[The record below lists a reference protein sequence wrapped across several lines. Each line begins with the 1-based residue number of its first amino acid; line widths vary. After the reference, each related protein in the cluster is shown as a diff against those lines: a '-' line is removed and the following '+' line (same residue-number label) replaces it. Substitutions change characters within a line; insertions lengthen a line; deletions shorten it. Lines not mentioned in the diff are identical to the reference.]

1 MHQQQSANSILR
13 QMHTETSGHG
23 LSFNDHLTFVDT
35 NFNAYQHFMRFFKTC
50 AAKHVQ
56 RIKHITLFDGPTCS
70 LYPSL
75 WNQPIARLQG
85 QIGDTSGVQDIARD
99 FPHINI
105 VVRLELGRTGM
116 QGQINP
122 KPLAYMDAAYLT
134 RHGVRAFPD
143 CVRVQHTS
151 ESTLVGRLF
160 LLTHQKNVRFSCAW
174 AFHEAL
180 VRAELNFYL
189 PSPMSLEVRDSFVAT
204 ARKLHEDG
212 I

>member
-1 MHQQQSANSILR
+1 
-13 QMHTETSGHG
+13 
-23 LSFNDHLTFVDT
+23 
-35 NFNAYQHFMRFFKTC
+35 
-50 AAKHVQ
+50 
-56 RIKHITLFDGPTCS
+56 
-70 LYPSL
+70 
-75 WNQPIARLQG
+75 
-85 QIGDTSGVQDIARD
+85 
-99 FPHINI
+99 
-105 VVRLELGRTGM
+105 M

-122 KPLAYMDAAYLT
+122 KPLAYVDAAYLT

-189 PSPMSLEVRDSFVAT
+189 PSPMSLKVRDSFVAT

>member
-75 WNQPIARLQG
+75 WIQPIARLQG

-122 KPLAYMDAAYLT
+122 KPLAYSIWT
-134 RHGVRAFPD
+134 RRTSRAMAS
-143 CVRVQHTS
+143 V
-151 ESTLVGRLF
+151 
-160 LLTHQKNVRFSCAW
+160 
-174 AFHEAL
+174 
-180 VRAELNFYL
+180 
-189 PSPMSLEVRDSFVAT
+189 PSPIVYACSTRQSLLSWGDCSS
-204 ARKLHEDG
+204 
-212 I
+212 